1 MRRGVSLVEAL
12 VALAVGG
19 LALVVALELFNG
31 GGRLFGR
38 VQGTLDIEG
47 DARLALV
54 NLTRDLS
61 EAHRLRPAESGDSV
75 RLVRF
80 LPDAV
85 ADFASRTDEAYV
97 NGTAGERSFAAQEV
111 TYRLD
116 TTKRVVTRRE
126 TPGLWRWTAT
136 AVRFTPSGATASREV
151 ARNVTRLAVELLGY
165 DAQGQL
171 DLITGLSEADLP
183 YAGPEARHAAA
194 ALALVRVTAALD
206 TPAREADA
214 PRDLDVVTK
223 VWLEGRRADG
233 LARPFLTSADER
245 RE

>member
-19 LALVVALELFNG
+19 IALVVALDLFNG
-31 GGRLFGR
+31 GGRLFNR

-47 DARLALV
+47 DARLLVV
-54 NLTRDLS
+54 NLVRDLS
-61 EAHRLRPAESGDSV
+61 EAHRLRPPAAGEAV

-80 LPDAV
+80 LPDAA

-97 NGTAGERSFAAQEV
+97 NGTGGERSFAAQEV
-111 TYRLD
+111 TYALD
-116 TTKRVVTRRE
+116 AAKRVVTRRE
-126 TPGLWRWTAT
+126 TPGAWRWTAT
-136 AVRFTPSGATASREV
+136 AVRFVPAGAPVAKEV
-151 ARNVTRLAVELLGY
+151 ARNVTRLAIEPFGY
-165 DAQGQL
+165 DARGQI
-171 DLITGLSEADLP
+171 DLIASLPEADLP

-194 ALALVRVTAALD
+194 ALAVLRVTAALD
-206 TPAREADA
+206 TPARDADQ
-214 PRDLDVVTK
+214 PRDLDLVTK